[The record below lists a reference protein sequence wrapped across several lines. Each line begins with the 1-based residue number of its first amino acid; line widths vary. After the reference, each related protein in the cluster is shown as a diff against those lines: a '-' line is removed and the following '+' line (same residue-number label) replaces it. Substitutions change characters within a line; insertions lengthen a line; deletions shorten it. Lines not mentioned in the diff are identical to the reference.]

1 MAQTY
6 GTRRNG
12 GNGGSEGEGVDGQT
26 VAAGGGSVRR
36 GNVGIY
42 RMAAP
47 LRQRVADPRR
57 RNGRRV
63 DCGSDFDD
71 SALPRAMGIVD
82 CGQYPDNFAVDSGM
96 VEKRRNEPTAFAD
109 VRHVFVQ
116 FGLRLYQLDE
126 AGKTVLRTISIKL
139 QRSSENP
146 VSGFRRPF
154 AYSYYSGLNLI
165 HYKYLDRHHACLNHS
180 LRSKKKF
187 S

>member
-1 MAQTY
+1 M
-6 GTRRNG
+6 
-12 GNGGSEGEGVDGQT
+12 
-26 VAAGGGSVRR
+26 AAGGCRICRR
-36 GNVGIY
+36 NVGLH

-63 DCGSDFDD
+63 DCGSGFDD
-71 SALPRAMGIVD
+71 SALSRAMGIVD
-82 CGQYPDNFAVDSGM
+82 CGQYPDDFAVGSGM
-96 VEKRRNEPTAFAD
+96 VQKRRNEPAAFAD

-126 AGKTVLRTISIKL
+126 AGKTAFGTIIIKL

-154 AYSYYSGLNLI
+154 AYSY
-165 HYKYLDRHHACLNHS
+165 
-180 LRSKKKF
+180 
-187 S
+187 